1 MCKVINLRPEL
12 TAISTKHSK
21 SARMIA
27 NLMTDDSTILDYGC
41 GTGRNMAYLLEQ
53 GAHCLCGTD
62 IPEQLKA
69 QEAKHNAL
77 REKGCLIMDSAYYA
91 SNSIDLILCSHVL
104 NVIESDS
111 VKQNVVNDIADLL
124 AKGGKAIIEVRTAH
138 DIESAKT
145 KEACGNGYA
154 IKKGSAYTY
163 QEAISKA
170 KLEDLCKNAGLK
182 IVDHICNSSK
192 HIITVEK

>member
-21 SARMIA
+21 SAEMLA
-27 NLMTDDSTILDYGC
+27 AKACNTDGFVLDYGC
-41 GTGRNMAYLLEQ
+41 GTGRNMNYLLSQ
-53 GAHCLCGTD
+53 NIISCGCD
-62 IPEQLKA
+62 IQEQLDA
-69 QEAKHNAL
+69 QADKHL
-77 REKGCLIMDSAYYA
+77 RLMEKGCLILLAENFAD
-91 SNSIDLILCSHVL
+91 NQFEFILCSHVL
-104 NVIESDS
+104 NVIHDDTTKIAV
-111 VKQNVVNDIADLL
+111 VKDIARLL
-124 AKGGKAIIEVRTAH
+124 KKGGLAYIEVRTKH